1 MNNSI
6 KNTALAYYT
15 KFCSADGNQ
24 HIAGVYGLEVILKL
38 VHKNKPKNILEV
50 GLGIGAIVYSILK
63 YSNEKNLK
71 NTYFGTESN
80 DFCLEQL
87 PLNLGE
93 NYSKLNLYKSL
104 NEVPKDIKFDFI
116 IIDGSDDQTNTVKNI
131 ISENGVIF
139 IEGYRMSQVK
149 TIQNVFPKSLHVSL
163 ISSYKNPDFGP
174 FDKNI
179 WSGGGQLIYVNPT
192 LSQKI
197 DFLAKRISTSFKYK
211 VLRKLSA

>member
-1 MNNSI
+1 MNNKI
-6 KNTALAYYT
+6 RKTALAYYT
-15 KFCSADGNQ
+15 KFCSAEGNQ
-24 HIAGVYGLEVILKL
+24 HIAGVYGLEVILNM

-63 YSNEKNLK
+63 FSEERNLK

-80 DFCLEQL
+80 AFCLEQL
-87 PLNLGE
+87 QVNLGE
-93 NYSKLNLYKSL
+93 NFSKLNLFKSIS
-104 NEVPKDIKFDFI
+104 EVPTTDKFDFI
-116 IIDGSDDQTNTVKNI
+116 IIDGSDEHTDTVKNI
-131 ISENGVIF
+131 ISKNGVIF

-149 TIQNVFPKSLHVSL
+149 TLQSVFPKSLHVSL

-174 FDKNI
+174 FDKSL

-197 DFLAKRISTSFKYK
+197 DFLVQRVSTSFKYK
-211 VLRKLSA
+211 ILRKF